1 MKVKQALKID
11 QIMGRTIPSDIP
23 EQLSQ
28 KYLSESKGVWIP
40 IGEMDLI
47 HFVRDFNK
55 RERTIKDENTKML
68 FQIMKD
74 MMDPKEI
81 N

>member
-11 QIMGRTIPSDIP
+11 QIMGRTIPSDMP

-28 KYLSESKGVWIP
+28 KYLSESRCEYIP

-47 HFVRDFNK
+47 HFIRAFNK
-55 RERTIKDENTKML
+55 RERVVKDKNEMALLEILKTL
-68 FQIMKD
+68 
-74 MMDPKEI
+74 DPKI
-81 N
+81 VN

>member
-47 HFVRDFNK
+47 HFIRAFNK
-55 RERTIKDENTKML
+55 RERVVKDKNEMALLEILKTL
-68 FQIMKD
+68 
-74 MMDPKEI
+74 DPKI
-81 N
+81 VN

>member
-40 IGEMDLI
+40 IGDMDQI
-47 HFVRDFNK
+47 HFVRAFNK

>member
-1 MKVKQALKID
+1 MSYVDTYCKDDKVQKLYK
-11 QIMGRTIPSDIP
+11 
-23 EQLSQ
+23 

-47 HFVRDFNK
+47 HIVRAFNK